1 MTAAIYLIADGRTR
15 PAPPNECTSLLGLS
29 PFLCLYG
36 ERETNGGF
44 NDASWD
50 GLVWGRAERQISPQ
64 HLISGKNLARAGEG
78 RGAGG
83 GGRVSE

>member
-29 PFLCLYG
+29 PLLCLYG
-36 ERETNGGF
+36 ERETNGAF

-50 GLVWGRAERQISPQ
+50 GLVWGRAERQISPS
-64 HLISGKNLARAGEG
+64 ISSLAKIWHEPARAEAPGE
-78 RGAGG
+78 AG
-83 GGRVSE
+83 E